1 MKTEEKKGKHSDFHF
16 NSYIIFFYSEMND
29 VLTPK
34 NDSFDNVHVSFFSF
48 FKCNIQYE
56 EENSFNHTSIILSE
70 CVGFFSHWFI
80 FFFLFSSCQILYVC
94 VYIYIYLAVLLISLH
109 FLNLNRMSVGFY
121 YHYSV
126 FFGFIC
132 LFGREF
138 DDLLLYCFDIFVFV
152 LLRAIA
158 YRDLLEYN

>member
-80 FFFLFSSCQILYVC
+80 FFFLFSVLSNFVC
-94 VYIYIYLAVLLISLH
+94 VCIYIYIPRRPFDFFAFFKSEQNECWFLLSLLGVFRLYL
-109 FLNLNRMSVGFY
+109 
-121 YHYSV
+121 
-126 FFGFIC
+126 
-132 LFGREF
+132 
-138 DDLLLYCFDIFVFV
+138 FVWS
-152 LLRAIA
+152 RI
-158 YRDLLEYN
+158 